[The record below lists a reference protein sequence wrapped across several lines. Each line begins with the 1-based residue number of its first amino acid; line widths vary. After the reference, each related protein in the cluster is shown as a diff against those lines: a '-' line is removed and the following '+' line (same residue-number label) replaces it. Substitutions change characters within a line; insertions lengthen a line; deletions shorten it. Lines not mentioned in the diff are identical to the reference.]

1 MKVKSQLKNNEYWED
16 VYQDQNKTEIKRISS
31 QYIGSSN
38 VKSSIN
44 ELAAGNSEMKNISY
58 SISTQ
63 NLN

>member
-1 MKVKSQLKNNEYWED
+1 VKVKSQLKNNEYWED

>member
-1 MKVKSQLKNNEYWED
+1 MKEKSQLKNNEYWED

>member
-1 MKVKSQLKNNEYWED
+1 VKVKSQLKNNEYWED

-58 SISTQ
+58 SIST
-63 NLN
+63 

>member
-16 VYQDQNKTEIKRISS
+16 VYQDQNKTDIKRISS

>member
-58 SISTQ
+58 SIST
-63 NLN
+63 

>member
-16 VYQDQNKTEIKRISS
+16 VYQDQNKTEIKRTSS